1 MVEAVW
7 GRLLH
12 GRRARGDPSRGR
24 RIFSRV
30 VRALR
35 WLAAAAVLVLLGW
48 GVATEARTSYLQSR
62 LFTWFDSHIRYW
74 AAPGPGPSIRF
85 PQPGP
90 YDVRLGYAEL
100 PAIIRSLEAHQFRIV
115 RQARWSPW
123 LDWFVANGGYTLY
136 DQKMRAGLQ
145 LFDRRGVPLF
155 KASYPQRIYD
165 QFSEI
170 PPVVANSLM
179 FIEDRYLLDA
189 QDPYRDPAVEWNR
202 FMLAAAGRIAGLFN
216 RHWRRGGA
224 STLATQTVK
233 FRDSPGGRTETIGE
247 KLRQML
253 TAAADAYRGG
263 PDTMAARR
271 RILKAY
277 LDSTPLASRPG
288 YGEVIGVP
296 EALWIW
302 YGTDFTEANRVL
314 TEPAATPQALAR
326 KGEIYR
332 QALSLILAG
341 RRPAYY
347 LVQNRTA
354 LEALIDYYLR
364 ELANAG
370 VISPRLRDAALDS
383 RLHFRP
389 DLPPPPRFSFVGNK
403 ATDWLQ
409 AELLSLLR
417 VQSLWS
423 LDRFDLK
430 VTSSIDE
437 AAQQRVTDVLARLGE
452 PAYDRSLGLV
462 GKQLLGGGNPALVN
476 WSFVLYER
484 GADANYVRIH
494 ADSLNEPFDINSGA
508 KLQLG
513 STAKLRTLITYLDI
527 MTRLHGRF
535 ALLPPQQ
542 LRAVAAKAGDPLTRW
557 AADYMAGTRDRSLK
571 PMLEAAM
578 MRRYSAAPATFFTG
592 GGENSFANFE
602 KSENHEVPTVEA
614 AFEHSINAAFIRILK
629 DIRDFYIAR
638 LGIDEKELLSNP
650 DDPAREAYL
659 KHFVEREGR
668 VYLYRFWKDYRGL
681 SPKEALDEL
690 ASRTRPAASH
700 LAVIFLAIHPGASK
714 EALTAFLRQ
723 HMPQSLFSELS
734 DDRLWDLYRDYMP
747 GKFSL
752 NDEGYI
758 AGVHPLEIWLVSYL
772 QKHPA
777 ADWHEI
783 VKASG
788 NAIQQSYVWLFKPN
802 KTVQQNVRI
811 KTLLEQEAFDQ
822 IWQDWRRQGYPFDH
836 LVPSLG
842 TAIGASGDRP
852 DALASLMGIIMND
865 GVRRKTVDLQRLE
878 FADGTP
884 YQTDFAVKPKP
895 RRMFPAVEAQV
906 VRRALLGVVL
916 NGTGMRVRGTYRT
929 ADGSPMPVGGKTG
942 TGDNRY
948 HIYGRG
954 GYLRG
959 ERVVDRTAT
968 FVFFLGDRFFGTV
981 TAYVPGP
988 PAARFTFSSA
998 MAVQLLKA
1006 LKPELDPLLHAPI
1019 EGRPPKPIAE
1029 IAPPSREYGAAPGN
1043 EYPDAAAPAAYVRSE
1058 AASSEREWP
1067 QHRSQWHPEWP
1078 RRHWSDPEEAPAS
1091 PWPPSAD
1098 TPRYPAE
1105 DPRYDS
1111 DRAQRQEQP
1120 PAWQEQEPQGP
1131 PAWQGPSWQNP

>member
-12 GRRARGDPSRGR
+12 GSRKVGKDPSRR
-24 RIFSRV
+24 HRILFRAI
-30 VRALR
+30 RALR
-35 WLAAAAVLVLLGW
+35 WLAAVGVLALLGW

-62 LFTWFDSHIRYW
+62 IFTWLDSHIRYW
-74 AAPGPGPSIRF
+74 VAQGPSRSLRF
-85 PQPGP
+85 PPPGP
-90 YDVRLGYAEL
+90 YDVRLGYAEH
-100 PAIIRSLEAHQFRIV
+100 PAITQSLEAHQFQIV
-115 RQARWSPW
+115 RQARWSSW
-123 LDWFVANGGYTLY
+123 ADWFVAKGGYTIY
-136 DQKMRAGLQ
+136 TQKMRAGLK

-155 KASYPQRIYD
+155 RASYPQRLYD
-165 QFSEI
+165 HFSEI

-189 QDPYRDPAVEWNR
+189 HDPYRDPAVEWNR
-202 FMLAAAGRIAGLFN
+202 FMLAAAGRIAGVIN

-253 TAAADAYRGG
+253 TAAADAYRDG

-271 RILKAY
+271 LILKAY
-277 LDSTPLASRPG
+277 IDSTPLASRPG
-288 YGEVIGVP
+288 YGEIIGVP
-296 EALWIW
+296 EALWVW
-302 YGTDFTEANRVL
+302 YGTDLAEADRVL
-314 TEPAATPQALAR
+314 TESPTTPAALAR

-347 LVQNRTA
+347 LVQNRPA
-354 LEALIDYYLR
+354 LETLIDYYLR
-364 ELANAG
+364 GLANVG
-370 VISPRLRDAALDS
+370 IISPRLRDAALDS
-383 RLHFRP
+383 RLHFRS
-389 DLPPPPRFSFVGNK
+389 DLPAPTRFSFVDNK

-423 LDRFDLK
+423 LDRFDL
-430 VTSSIDE
+430 TAYSSVDE
-437 AAQQRVTDVLARLGE
+437 AAQQRVTDVLARLGD
-452 PAYDRSLGLV
+452 PAYDRSLGLY

-527 MTRLHGRF
+527 VRRLNHEL
-535 ALLPPQQ
+535 APLPSPE
-542 LRAVAAKAGDPLTRW
+542 LRHIAATAQDNLTHW
-557 AADYMAGTRDRSLK
+557 AAQYLAGTSDRDVK

-592 GGENSFANFE
+592 GGENSFANFD
-602 KSENHEVPTVEA
+602 KSENHWVPTVET
-614 AFEHSINAAFIRILK
+614 AFEHSVNAAFVRIMK

-638 LGIDEKELLSNP
+638 LGIDEKKLLANP
-650 DDPAREAYL
+650 DDPARQALLQRFAE
-659 KHFVEREGR
+659 KEGH

-681 SPKEALDEL
+681 SPQQALDTL
-690 ASRTRPAASH
+690 ASHTRPAASH
-700 LAVIFLAIHPGASK
+700 LAVVFLAAHPDAS
-714 EALTAFLRQ
+714 EQAMAAFLAQ
-723 HMPQSLFSELS
+723 HMPKSLFAELS
-734 DDRLWDLYRDYMP
+734 NDRLWDLYQKYGP

-752 NDEGYI
+752 NDQGYI
-758 AGVHPLEIWLVSYL
+758 AGVHPLEIWLVDYL
-772 QKHPA
+772 QKHPDA
-777 ADWHEI
+777 TWHEI

-788 NAIQQSYVWLFKPN
+788 NAIQQSYVWLFKPK

-811 KTLLEQEAFDQ
+811 KALLEEEAFGQ
-822 IWQDWRRQGYPFDH
+822 IWKDWRKQGYPFER

-852 DALASLMGIIMND
+852 DALADLMGIIMND
-865 GVRRKTVDLQRLE
+865 GVRLKTVDLDRLD

-895 RRMFPAVEAQV
+895 QRVFPAVEAQI
-906 VRRALLGVVL
+906 VRRALMGVVL
-916 NGTGMRVRGTYRT
+916 NGTGMRLRGAYQT
-929 ADGSPMPVGGKTG
+929 AQGSLMPVGGKTG

-954 GYLRG
+954 GYLKG
-959 ERVVDRTAT
+959 EKVVDRTAT

-988 PAARFTFSSA
+988 PAARFDFSSA

-1006 LKPELDPLLHAPI
+1006 LKPQLDPLLLSPV
-1019 EGRPPKPIAE
+1019 EGKPPKPIAE
-1029 IAPPSREYGAAPGN
+1029 IAPPTEHGASPGN
-1043 EYPDAAAPAAYVRSE
+1043 EYRATPRHAAYTRRE
-1058 AASSEREWP
+1058 TDWPEEWP
-1067 QHRSQWHPEWP
+1067 QSSWSRHSEWP
-1078 RRHWSDPEEAPAS
+1078 RQQWSQPAEMPGYDYDS
-1091 PWPPSAD
+1091 PWPRPQRRYYPP
-1098 TPRYPAE
+1098 PRP
-1105 DPRYDS
+1105 
-1111 DRAQRQEQP
+1111 QWQP
-1120 PAWQEQEPQGP
+1120 YQAPE
-1131 PAWQGPSWQNP
+1131 WQGSEWQSGAE

>member
-12 GRRARGDPSRGR
+12 GGRRVRGEPSRRR
-24 RIFSRV
+24 RILPRV
-30 VRALR
+30 IKTLR
-35 WLAAAAVLVLLGW
+35 WLAAAVVLSLLGW
-48 GVATEARTSYLQSR
+48 GVVNEARTSYLQSR

-74 AAPGPGPSIRF
+74 VADGPSPSIRF

-100 PAIIRSLEAHQFRIV
+100 PAIIQSLEAHHFQIV

-136 DQKMRAGLQ
+136 DQKVRAGLH

-155 KASYPQRIYD
+155 AADYPQRVYSH
-165 QFSEI
+165 FNEI
-170 PPVVANSLM
+170 PPVVANTLTT
-179 FIEDRYLLDA
+179 IEDRYLLDTNE
-189 QDPYRDPAVEWNR
+189 PLRDPAVQWNR
-202 FMLAAAGRIAGLFN
+202 FLLAAAGRIAGLID
-216 RHWRRGGA
+216 RRWRRGGA
-224 STLATQTVK
+224 STLATQIVK
-233 FRDSPGGRTETIGE
+233 FRDSPLGITESVGE

-253 TAAADAYRGG
+253 TAAADAYRHG
-263 PDTMAARR
+263 PNTIEARR
-271 RILKAY
+271 RILQTY
-277 LDSTPLASRPG
+277 LNSTPLASRPG
-288 YGEVIGVP
+288 YGEIIGVP
-296 EALWIW
+296 EALWVW
-302 YGTDFTEANRVL
+302 YGTDLAEANRVL
-314 TEPAATPQALAR
+314 SEPATTPQALAR
-326 KGEIYR
+326 KGVIYR
-332 QALSLILAG
+332 QVLSLILAG
-341 RRPAYY
+341 QRPAYY
-347 LVQNRTA
+347 LIKDRAA
-354 LEALIDYYLR
+354 LERLTDRYLH
-364 ELANAG
+364 ELADAG

-389 DLPPPPRFSFVGNK
+389 DLPPPPRFSYVDNK

-423 LDRFDLK
+423 LDRFDLS
-430 VTSSIDE
+430 VYSSIDE
-437 AAQQRVTDVLARLGE
+437 AAQQRVTNVLARLSD
-452 PAYDRSLGLV
+452 PAYDRSLGMV

-494 ADSLNEPFDINSGA
+494 ADSLDEPFDINSGA

-527 MTRLHGRF
+527 MVRLHREF
-535 ALLPPQQ
+535 AALPPAK
-542 LRAVAAKAGDPLTRW
+542 LRRIAARAQDNLTRW
-557 AADYMAGTRDRSLK
+557 AADYLAGTHDRGLK
-571 PMLEAAM
+571 PMLDAAM

-602 KSENHEVPTVEA
+602 KSENSEVPTVET
-614 AFEHSINAAFIRILK
+614 AFEHSINAAFVRLMK

-638 LGIDEKELLSNP
+638 LGVNAKELLSNP
-650 DDPAREAYL
+650 DDPARKAYL
-659 KHFVEREGR
+659 ERFAEREGR
-668 VYLYRFWKDYRGL
+668 VYLFRFWKDYRGL
-681 SPKEALDEL
+681 SPQQALDQL
-690 ASRTRPAASH
+690 ASHTRPAASH
-700 LAVIFLAIHPGASK
+700 LADIFLAVHPHASK
-714 EALTAFLRQ
+714 EAMTAFLQR
-723 HMPQSLFSELS
+723 HMPRETFSELT
-734 DDRLWDLYRDYMP
+734 DDRLWELYREFTA

-758 AGVHPLEIWLVSYL
+758 AGVHPLEIWLVAYL

-777 ADWHEI
+777 ASWKEI
-783 VKASG
+783 VRASG

-802 KTVQQNVRI
+802 KTIQQNVRI
-811 KTLLEQEAFDQ
+811 KILLEEQAFQ
-822 IWQDWRRQGYPFDH
+822 RIWKDWRRQGYPFDH

-852 DALASLMGIIMND
+852 DALANLMGIIMND
-865 GVRRKTVDLQRLE
+865 GVRLPTVDLERLD

-895 RRMFPAVEAQV
+895 QRVFPAVEAQV
-906 VRRALLGVVL
+906 VRRALMGVVL
-916 NGTGMRVRGTYRT
+916 NGTGMRLRGAYHE
-929 ADGSPMPVGGKTG
+929 ADGTLMPVGGKTG

-954 GYLRG
+954 GYLKG

-988 PAARFTFSSA
+988 PAARFTFTSA

-1006 LKPELDPLLHAPI
+1006 LKPELEPLLRSPV
-1019 EGRPPKPIAE
+1019 EGHPPKPIA
-1029 IAPPSREYGAAPGN
+1029 IVAPPPSEHGATPGN
-1043 EYPDAAAPAAYVRSE
+1043 EYRAAPRPAAYIRGE
-1058 AASSEREWP
+1058 PAWP
-1067 QHRSQWHPEWP
+1067 QAAWPRRSWSRHPEWP
-1078 RRHWSDPEEAPAS
+1078 RAHWP
-1091 PWPPSAD
+1091 
-1098 TPRYPAE
+1098 
-1105 DPRYDS
+1105 
-1111 DRAQRQEQP
+1111 QP
-1120 PAWQEQEPQGP
+1120 PGP
-1131 PAWQGPSWQNP
+1131 VPAWRGQAPEWNGPEWRGAE